1 MEVVMVVAAAETKI
15 DEFLKSG
22 SLVLW
27 GYAMPVMTDAELHE
41 LGIELYRRH
50 DELDFDYL
58 QAVEELRRKEQAR
71 RKVTIH

>member
-41 LGIELYRRH
+41 LGIELYRR
-50 DELDFDYL
+50 L
-58 QAVEELRRKEQAR
+58 
-71 RKVTIH
+71 